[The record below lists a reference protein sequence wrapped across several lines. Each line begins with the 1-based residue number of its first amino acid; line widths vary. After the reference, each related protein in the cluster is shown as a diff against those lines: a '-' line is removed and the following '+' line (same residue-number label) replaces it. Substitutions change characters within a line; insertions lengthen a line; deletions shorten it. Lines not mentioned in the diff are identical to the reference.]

1 MLFHSSQ
8 GFAEFVFRWYV
19 AQGKR
24 GKLMTSSLASHP
36 QLSSFLQNNDNKFMS
51 WIHDIQAGDYF
62 RVRVLKFCVPPDP
75 STIV

>member
-1 MLFHSSQ
+1 MLHFSQ

-36 QLSSFLQNNDNKFMS
+36 QLSSFLQSNDNKFMS

-62 RVRVLKFCVPPDP
+62 RV
-75 STIV
+75 